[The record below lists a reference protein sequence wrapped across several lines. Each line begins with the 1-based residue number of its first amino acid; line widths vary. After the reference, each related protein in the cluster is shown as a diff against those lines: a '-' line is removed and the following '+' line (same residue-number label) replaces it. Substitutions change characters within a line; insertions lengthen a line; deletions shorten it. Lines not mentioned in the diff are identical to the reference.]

1 MPGLLYNVLM
11 VKKSGQATQWHL
23 YALKLEQDKWFVG
36 ITTDSPKKA
45 FADHKAGRGGSWTRE
60 YHPVAIEREKDLG
73 VLDIEEARRMEGRVL
88 RKYMEHYGD
97 ENVRCGDM
105 SDAKSTPSVSVGGSS
120 KWRVIATSA
129 VMAVLVITVAFL
141 LFDKIFIAPG
151 ANTIIYK

>member
-1 MPGLLYNVLM
+1 MLM
-11 VKKSGQATQWHL
+11 VKKSGQAKHWHL

-60 YHPVAIEREKDLG
+60 YQPVAIEREKDLG

-97 ENVRCGDM
+97 ENVRLGDN
-105 SDAKSTPSVSVGGSS
+105 SEVKNVVAAEAGTDKLRT
-120 KWRVIATSA
+120 IITLA
-129 VMAVLVITVAFL
+129 VVAVLVVTVAFL
-141 LFDKIFIAPG
+141 LFDKIFVQPG